1 MAEFLHQVV
10 KKREREMEMRGLVD
24 FDSMARARQIADRII
39 ADRIIGSYPF
49 AVPTRPMPPV
59 NEIAYRS
66 QTNNGVTEH
75 SVIFPNVGSW
85 IQSAVTINT
94 PSIMILRSP
103 QLLTINAWEML
114 AGHPCRP
121 NYTWSNNTYTCR
133 SCSGTYTTDGSE
145 WQRG

>member
-10 KKREREMEMRGLVD
+10 KKREREMEMRGLLD
-24 FDSMARARQIADRII
+24 FDSIFHNVSRGNQFR
-39 ADRIIGSYPF
+39 
-49 AVPTRPMPPV
+49 VPSRPVPPA

-85 IQSAVTINT
+85 IQSAVIIMT
-94 PSIMILRSP
+94 PGNVTLRSP

-121 NYTWSNNTYTCR
+121 NYSWDNNTYTCR
-133 SCSGTYTTDGSE
+133 SCSGRYTTDGSE

>member
-1 MAEFLHQVV
+1 MTEFLHEVV
-10 KKREREMEMRGLVD
+10 KKREREAEIRGLLDWDEIRRNVGE
-24 FDSMARARQIADRII
+24 RQRRIFNI
-39 ADRIIGSYPF
+39 
-49 AVPTRPMPPV
+49 PTITMPPV

-85 IQSAVTINT
+85 IQSAVIIMT
-94 PSIMILRSP
+94 PGSVTLRSP

-121 NYTWSNNTYTCR
+121 NYSWNNNTYTCR

>member
-10 KKREREMEMRGLVD
+10 KKREREAEMRGLLD
-24 FDSMARARQIADRII
+24 WDSPVFTRTGRGHMFR
-39 ADRIIGSYPF
+39 
-49 AVPTRPMPPV
+49 VPTMPMPPV

-85 IQSAVTINT
+85 IQSAVIIMT
-94 PSIMILRSP
+94 PGSVTLRSP
-103 QLLTINAWEML
+103 QMLTINAWEML

-121 NYTWSNNTYTCR
+121 NYTWNDNTYTCR

>member
-10 KKREREMEMRGLVD
+10 KKREREMEMRGLLD
-24 FDSMARARQIADRII
+24 FDSMYRNVGR
-39 ADRIIGSYPF
+39 GNPF
-49 AVPTRPMPPV
+49 RVPSRPVPPA

-85 IQSAVTINT
+85 IQSAVIIMT
-94 PSIMILRSP
+94 PGNVTLRSP

-121 NYTWSNNTYTCR
+121 NYSWDNNTYTCR
-133 SCSGTYTTDGSE
+133 SCSGRYTTDGSE

>member
-10 KKREREMEMRGLVD
+10 KKREREAEMRGLLDWDEISRNVGQ
-24 FDSMARARQIADRII
+24 RQRHIFR
-39 ADRIIGSYPF
+39 
-49 AVPTRPMPPV
+49 VPTMPIPPA

-85 IQSAVTINT
+85 IQSAVIIMT
-94 PSIMILRSP
+94 PGSVTLRSP

-114 AGHPCRP
+114 AGHACRP
-121 NYTWSNNTYTCR
+121 NYTWNNNTYTCR

>member
-1 MAEFLHQVV
+1 MTEFLHEVV
-10 KKREREMEMRGLVD
+10 KKREREAEIRGLLDWDEIRRNV
-24 FDSMARARQIADRII
+24 SQRQRRIFNI
-39 ADRIIGSYPF
+39 
-49 AVPTRPMPPV
+49 PTITMPPV

-75 SVIFPNVGSW
+75 SIIFPNVGSW
-85 IQSAVTINT
+85 IQSVVIIMTPGSVT
-94 PSIMILRSP
+94 LRSP

-121 NYTWSNNTYTCR
+121 NYTWNNNTYTCN

-145 WQRG
+145 WQQRG